1 MGDFYQEAYL
11 VPREVFRRF
20 LKSFQLPEISALFD
34 SGPESSMIFTIAG
47 EDPSAG
53 FDG

>member
-34 SGPESSMIFTIAG
+34 SSRESSMTFAIAG
-47 EDPSAG
+47 EDPSADL
-53 FDG
+53 DG